1 MKQNL
6 TTRSPLPCVHKA
18 LASVVQLV
26 CLCAYAQACL
36 RVCVCAC
43 VCVRMWLR
51 VYVGGVRACA
61 HHHVVEHHMHKATYL
76 LKTRRLI
83 EQDLLWHSF
92 IYTALPLRSYRS
104 SNRNPTSSLE
114 LHFGDFLRRSVEFAS
129 DRATPIGML

>member
-1 MKQNL
+1 
-6 TTRSPLPCVHKA
+6 
-18 LASVVQLV
+18 
-26 CLCAYAQACL
+26 
-36 RVCVCAC
+36 
-43 VCVRMWLR
+43 
-51 VYVGGVRACA
+51 
-61 HHHVVEHHMHKATYL
+61 MHKATYL

-83 EQDLLWHSF
+83 EQDILWHSF